1 LQIVTLTNH
10 NTHHVARPFCLL
22 VKELGSGAL
31 LFNEKGGTIR
41 KYIYCHREVFST
53 RSAENRTKTLL
64 KTFKDPTEALCL
76 SPRTSMERRMQ
87 IQRVETSAN
96 LKSV

>member
-1 LQIVTLTNH
+1 
-10 NTHHVARPFCLL
+10 LL

-31 LFNEKGGTIR
+31 LFNEKGGTGN
-41 KYIYCHREVFST
+41 IYCHREVFST